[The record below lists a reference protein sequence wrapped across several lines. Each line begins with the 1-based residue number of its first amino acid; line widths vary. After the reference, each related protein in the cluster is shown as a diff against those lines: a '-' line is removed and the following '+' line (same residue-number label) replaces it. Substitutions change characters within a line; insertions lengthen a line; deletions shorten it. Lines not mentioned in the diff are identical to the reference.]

1 MPATRVST
9 MWAKPS
15 FYHHMGDILILIL
28 QPGAQIQQPDSL
40 VSSLGSTIC
49 KQAHGKLTSLCFLGF
64 LIHKLVIQWENSQNS
79 MRKYFEVLLRIVA
92 GKCWGFPGDT
102 VVKNLPDPCVK
113 KIPWSRKWQPTL
125 VFLPGKFQWQRSLA
139 GYSPWGHKESDTTE
153 HTQQQKSKRCI
164 SLLNKIITKW
174 EPGQKRKLG
183 KHSLGQFGEIWLS
196 FFFSPLTIA
205 ALRISSP
212 FLP

>member
-1 MPATRVST
+1 
-9 MWAKPS
+9 
-15 FYHHMGDILILIL
+15 
-28 QPGAQIQQPDSL
+28 
-40 VSSLGSTIC
+40 
-49 KQAHGKLTSLCFLGF
+49 
-64 LIHKLVIQWENSQNS
+64 

-102 VVKNLPDPCVK
+102 VVKNLPDPWVK
-113 KIPWSRKWQPTL
+113 KIPWSRKWPPTL

-196 FFFSPLTIA
+196 FFFSPDYSRSENLFPTPT
-205 ALRISSP
+205 LRQYCLNWSVKCASVTTQN
-212 FLP
+212 FKGKWLLHRS